1 MKNVISVD
9 SLIDTCLHPER
20 NGLLLKE
27 QVAEGASYEWL
38 VKRELK
44 SQLHSLLISK
54 LPEKSKKIGPP
65 MGWQIREDGT
75 LDTHDAGYAKAIDDV
90 KAVLDE
96 LFRSGDES

>member
-54 LPEKSKKIGPP
+54 LPEKDYMCRNSPDYK
-65 MGWQIREDGT
+65 RAVEDMR
-75 LDTHDAGYAKAIDDV
+75 KSI
-90 KAVLDE
+90 DE